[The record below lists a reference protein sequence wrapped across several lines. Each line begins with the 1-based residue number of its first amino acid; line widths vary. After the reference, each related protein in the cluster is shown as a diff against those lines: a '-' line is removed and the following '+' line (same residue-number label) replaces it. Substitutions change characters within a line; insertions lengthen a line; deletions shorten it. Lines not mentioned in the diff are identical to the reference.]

1 MSEVIFRDATS
12 NDAEQIIQ
20 IYQPFIEHTTVT
32 LATQVPTVE
41 HYKIQIEKILNDLA
55 FKVAQKDDQII
66 GYAFA
71 NHFQEKR
78 QAYKY
83 TCILSIYV
91 DPSFHGTGIS
101 HKLYQEI
108 EAHLIAL
115 GIVQLYSNVTSTNIA
130 GLKFHE
136 KMGYQIVGQMPR
148 FGYKFDEWHDITW
161 MAKTLKTN
169 L

>member
-1 MSEVIFRDATS
+1 MSEVIFRDATID
-12 NDAEQIIQ
+12 DAEQIIQ
-20 IYQPFIEHTTVT
+20 IYQPYIEHSTVT
-32 LATQVPTVE
+32 LATQVPTVD
-41 HYKIQIEKILNDLA
+41 HYKKQMEKILNDLS
-55 FKVAQKDDQII
+55 FKVAQKDEQII

-91 DPSFHGTGIS
+91 DPTFHGTGVS
-101 HKLYQEI
+101 HQLYHAI
-108 EAHLIAL
+108 ETQLIDL
-115 GIVQLYSNVTSTNIA
+115 GIVQLYSNLTSTNIA
-130 GLKFHE
+130 GRKFHE
-136 KMGYQIVGQMPR
+136 KMGYAIVGQMPM